1 MLWLLLSGLAS
12 PASLELI
19 VRAEI
24 LDLRRGESAAV
35 VETLAEELARE
46 TGWQTD
52 AWQRLATG
60 TETPAVRA
68 LLVSALQQAET
79 IEVDRALWL
88 LGAELPA
95 DARPLSARLAALDI
109 LHHRAP
115 PEAAGPLLLL
125 FARARLDDL
134 PEDPDLF
141 ERALRG
147 VLQIDDPAA
156 IRHGLVDVLPGDL
169 LRRVHAHLVQQ
180 WVRPGAGELP
190 ADRLAALIDWPRN
203 NPVACAAL
211 EAEAAA
217 QLSEALDT
225 HGRALVVA
233 LQTDGGSILTAITRR
248 MELALLAQWE
258 QSGDPAVA
266 RIAEEITAQLSP
278 PAPLAPPDMA
288 PGMLR
293 GMELV
298 APVEAITLAP
308 GSHRDPAHA
317 PGLLAVGLAG
327 GLLCMLLGVR
337 LPRLRPGVALALGG
351 CLLLTAEGG
360 LRLLGVTTTAESQPL
375 FSFTDW
381 QVEAFRPVER
391 GGEDW
396 LETPGGWMRYQEIA
410 PRRPD
415 FRAIVLGA
423 SSAHGS
429 NHLAEESFGALIE
442 DGLQA
447 RFPSAAVEVL
457 DLGIGGTTSG
467 GVLHTGTQALALGV
481 DLVMVYYGHNEA
493 AQFSRLSLFE
503 TVDPRQLSARMRLSR
518 SALYASLLALL
529 RPTQSLIQTEGSIY
543 AQAPPSHAA
552 VDQLRA
558 LAAENYRYNLTQLLL
573 RARRSGAEVIMMNPA
588 TNYRFAGVEPRS
600 SVSGAALEAR
610 LAEAE
615 TAWGR
620 GEVEETITRTDR
632 ILADAHAA
640 GSAPWLAAA
649 QLQAHALAARGA
661 PREARARWQQ
671 AIDASAHPGVIT
683 SEIRDALHAVVA
695 EQGCAFLD
703 VDALFYARSPDGL
716 SAPGLFWDDLHPS
729 RLGHEMIAEALLPA
743 VTTSA
748 AQHLSSP
755 HP

>member
-60 TETPAVRA
+60 TEKPAVRA
-68 LLVSALQQAET
+68 VLVSALQQADT

-88 LGAELPA
+88 LGASLPA

-156 IRHGLVDVLPGDL
+156 IRHGLVAVLPGDL
-169 LRRVHAHLVQQ
+169 LRQVHAHLIQQ
-180 WVRPGAGELP
+180 WVRPGAGDLP
-190 ADRLAALIDWPRN
+190 PDRLAALIDWPRN
-203 NPVACAAL
+203 NPEACAAL

-217 QLSEALDT
+217 QLRVALDT
-225 HGRALVVA
+225 HGRALVGA
-233 LQTDGGSILTAITRR
+233 LQTDGGSILTAVTRR
-248 MELALLAQWE
+248 MELALLAQWK
-258 QSGDPAVA
+258 QGTDPAVA

-288 PGMLR
+288 PGMIR
-293 GMELV
+293 GLQLV
-298 APVEAITLAP
+298 APVEEITLTPSEGDTA
-308 GSHRDPAHA
+308 RA
-317 PGLLAVGLAG
+317 PGLLAVGLTG
-327 GLLCMLLGVR
+327 GMICLLLGAR

-351 CLLLTAEGG
+351 CLLLTVEGG
-360 LRLLGVTTTAESQPL
+360 LRVLGVTTTAESRPL

-381 QVEAFRPVER
+381 QVEAFRPTER
-391 GGEDW
+391 SGEDW

-410 PRRPD
+410 PQRPD

-442 DGLQA
+442 DGLQD
-447 RFPSAAVEVL
+447 RFPGAAVEVL
-457 DLGIGGTTSG
+457 NLGIGGTTSG

-503 TVDPRQLSARMRLSR
+503 SVDPGQLSARMRLSR
-518 SALYASLLALL
+518 SALYSSLLALL
-529 RPTQSLIQTEGSIY
+529 RPTQSLIQTQGSIY
-543 AQAPPSHAA
+543 AQAPPSPAA

-588 TNYRFAGVEPRS
+588 TNYRFAAIEPKP
-600 SVSGAALEAR
+600 SVSGAALEAG

-615 TAWGR
+615 AAWGR
-620 GEVEETITRTDR
+620 GDAAETVSHTDR
-632 ILADAHAA
+632 ILTDARAA

-649 QLQAHALAARGA
+649 QLQAHALAALGE
-661 PREARARWQQ
+661 PEAARMRWQQ

-683 SEIRDALHAVVA
+683 TEIRAALQAVVA

-703 VDALFYARSPDGL
+703 VDALFYARSPDGI

-729 RLGHEMIAEALLPA
+729 RLGHTIIAEALLPA
-743 VTTSA
+743 VISSA
-748 AQHLSSP
+748 DQHLP
-755 HP
+755 PPRP